1 MQQLLSVHFC
11 VPDHSS
17 YSVSMKDSPF
27 SHSIEQTG
35 KLIENGTLNRFQKE
49 AVTICKGK
57 ILLQCKALENLFFYF
72 DKFHYFWAQFQR
84 NKAKNREG

>member
-1 MQQLLSVHFC
+1 M
-11 VPDHSS
+11 
-17 YSVSMKDSPF
+17 
-27 SHSIEQTG
+27 
-35 KLIENGTLNRFQKE
+35 
-49 AVTICKGK
+49 ICKGK